1 MALEA
6 DAISTM
12 MMAHDANL
20 LKDDVDAT
28 LQPFLRINVQVV
40 YLLHHFLQ
48 LLQRHLVQDASQLPI
63 QLLQTRHLPASHP
76 LLSLGPFLCSDSRQS
91 WVSKQECLGINAD
104 QMPFLLANQQK
115 ILK

>member
-1 MALEA
+1 MPLEA

-76 LLSLGPFLCSDSRQS
+76 
-91 WVSKQECLGINAD
+91 SKNVWE
-104 QMPFLLANQQK
+104 
-115 ILK
+115 